1 MVSRWGSPAPS
12 SAIPDCLFD
21 MLRGRYG
28 PFVRGLH
35 TRNRQRDSLTR
46 RRGWESRKRR
56 VSIIVLHAK
65 STPDRAMGSEG
76 NAGARKEKD
85 QVVNRER
92 VPDVKDTCIMI

>member
-1 MVSRWGSPAPS
+1 
-12 SAIPDCLFD
+12 
-21 MLRGRYG
+21 
-28 PFVRGLH
+28 
-35 TRNRQRDSLTR
+35 
-46 RRGWESRKRR
+46 

-85 QVVNRER
+85 QAVNRER